1 MSNLKDQKKLVSVLI
16 PVFNVEEYVE
26 EAIQSIMDQTCK
38 NLEIIV
44 VDDASTDGT
53 YDAVK
58 KLAIKDERIKL
69 FRNEK
74 NLKIAGTLNRAL
86 SKANGY
92 YIARMDGDDISAP
105 GRIEKKVKFLE
116 LNPQFDLVG
125 CSIKTM
131 NENGEI
137 VGKADYYADEEFLKA
152 TLKYRT
158 PVNHFWVTKKSVYEK
173 LGGYREMAGIEDY
186 DFLLRLTT
194 AGVRYTNLQKYY
206 GYYFRIGR
214 PGNTASRIGI
224 KQRKMKKY
232 AFKLYEERKKKGVD
246 SFSTGRYN
254 KVIQSN
260 PFAEKVDL
268 LSGKF
273 LFYAVQAKGKKQNI
287 RAKLFLLL
295 SLISP
300 HQLSQLYM
308 NIRFKSLLKQY
319 LRSISK

>member
-158 PVNHFWVTKKSVYEK
+158 PVSHIWVTRKEIYDT
-173 LGGYREMAGIEDY
+173 LQGYRNLPAVQDY
-186 DFLLRLTT
+186 DFLMRMTT
-194 AGVRYTNLQKYY
+194 KGYRYTNLEDYY
-206 GYYFRIGR
+206 GYYFRVGR
-214 PGNTASRIGI
+214 TGNSISKYGI
-224 KQRKMKKY
+224 KKVKIHNYVYQ
-232 AFKLYEERKKKGVD
+232 LYEERIANGSD
-246 SFSTGRYN
+246 SFNSTYLN
-254 KVIQSN
+254 KLLN
-260 PFAEKVDL
+260 GNWLLNKLNL

-273 LFYAVQAKGKKQNI
+273 LFQAIQAKGKEQKI
-287 RAKLFLLL
+287 RSKLCLLS

-300 HQLSQLYM
+300 PQIKQVYL
-308 NIRFKSLLKQY
+308 NIRFRLLLNQY
-319 LRSISK
+319 LKSSAK